1 MTHHSSEVWNVTRL
15 LDWTA
20 QYLAQKGV
28 ESPRLDAEVLLAN
41 CLGWKRIDLY
51 ARYDQTPSEEIR
63 KQYKVLIGR
72 RLEGCPVAYLVGRKE
87 FFGLKL
93 EVSPAVLIPRPESEY
108 VVMECLRLAKDMP
121 EPRVLDIGTGSGN
134 LAVAV
139 AHKHPGAQVTAIDI
153 SPEAL
158 AVAKRNAERHGVVD
172 RIRFLAGDLFRPLDA
187 DAATSIGKSNSQPQH
202 EAGAKRKPPT
212 AHDSPLITPP
222 PTTHPLFDFVLSNPP
237 YIPHEDISNLPPG
250 VRDYEPHLALDGG
263 PGGFTVFDR
272 LIAGAPKY
280 LKAGGYLIVEIGS
293 PQEKSARERLAALE
307 QYELGETIRDGAGHP
322 RILRARCR

>member
-1 MTHHSSEVWNVTRL
+1 MTTPTSQQWNITRL

-28 ESPRLDAEVLLAN
+28 ESPRLDAEVLLAH
-41 CLGWKRIDLY
+41 CLGWSRIDLY
-51 ARYDQTPSEEIR
+51 AKYDQTPSEDIR

-87 FFGLKL
+87 FFGLTL
-93 EVSPAVLIPRPESEY
+93 DVSPAVLIPRPESEY
-108 VVMECLRLAKDMP
+108 VVMECLRLAKDIP

-139 AHKHPGAQVTAIDI
+139 AHKHPGAQVTAIDV
-153 SPEAL
+153 SSEAL
-158 AVAKRNAERHGVVD
+158 AVAKRNAERHKVSN
-172 RIRFLAGDLFRPLDA
+172 RIQFLNGDLYEPLSEPVA
-187 DAATSIGKSNSQPQH
+187 LATGEN
-202 EAGAKRKPPT
+202 R
-212 AHDSPLITPP
+212 
-222 PTTHPLFDFVLSNPP
+222 FDFVLSNPP
-237 YIPHEDISNLPPG
+237 YIPQEELGNLPPG

-263 PGGFTVFDR
+263 SGGFTVFDR
-272 LIAGAPKY
+272 LIADAPKY

-293 PQEKSARERLAALE
+293 PQEKPARERLAAFG

-322 RILRARCR
+322 RVLRARLRG

>member
-1 MTHHSSEVWNVTRL
+1 MTTHTSQQWNITRL

-28 ESPRLDAEVLLAN
+28 ESPRLDAEVLLAH
-41 CLGWKRIDLY
+41 CLGWSRIDLY

-87 FFGLKL
+87 FFGLTL

-108 VVMECLRLAKDMP
+108 VVMEFQRLAKDMP
-121 EPRVLDIGTGSGN
+121 EARVVDIGTGSGN

-139 AHKHPGAQVTAIDI
+139 AHKHPGARVTAIDV
-153 SPEAL
+153 SSEAL
-158 AVAKRNAERHGVVD
+158 AVAKRNAERHKVSN
-172 RIRFLAGDLFRPLDA
+172 RIQFLNGDLYEPLSEPVA
-187 DAATSIGKSNSQPQH
+187 LATGEN
-202 EAGAKRKPPT
+202 R
-212 AHDSPLITPP
+212 
-222 PTTHPLFDFVLSNPP
+222 FDFVLSNPP
-237 YIPHEDISNLPPG
+237 YIPQEELGNLPPG

-263 PGGFTVFDR
+263 PGGFAVFDR

-293 PQEKSARERLAALE
+293 PQEKPVRERLVAHGA
-307 QYELGETIRDGAGHP
+307 YELGETIRDGAGHP
-322 RILRARCR
+322 RVLRARKP

>member
-1 MTHHSSEVWNVTRL
+1 MSVSDWKKPMTIPNEKDKPAHGSTAHHSPLTTHSSPWNITRL

-28 ESPRLDAEVLLAN
+28 ESPRLDAEVLLAH
-41 CLGWKRIDLY
+41 CLGWSRIDLY

-87 FFGLKL
+87 FFGLTL

-121 EPRVLDIGTGSGN
+121 EPRVVDIGTGSGN

-139 AHKHPGAQVTAIDI
+139 AHKHPGARVTAIDV
-153 SPEAL
+153 SSEAL
-158 AVAKRNAERHGVVD
+158 AVAKRNAERHKVSN
-172 RIRFLAGDLFRPLDA
+172 RIQFLNGDLYEPLSEPVA
-187 DAATSIGKSNSQPQH
+187 LATGEN
-202 EAGAKRKPPT
+202 R
-212 AHDSPLITPP
+212 
-222 PTTHPLFDFVLSNPP
+222 FDFVLSNPP
-237 YIPHEDISNLPPG
+237 YIPQEELGNLPPG

-272 LIAGAPKY
+272 LIADAPKY

-293 PQEKSARERLAALE
+293 PQEKPARERLAAHGE
-307 QYELGETIRDGAGHP
+307 FELGETIRDGAGHP
-322 RILRARCR
+322 RVLRARKR

>member
-1 MTHHSSEVWNVTRL
+1 MTHHTSEPWTVTRL

-28 ESPRLDAEVLLAN
+28 ESPRLDAEVLLAH
-41 CLGWKRIDLY
+41 CLGWSRIDLY
-51 ARYDQTPSEEIR
+51 ARYDQTPSEEVR

-87 FFGLKL
+87 FFGLTL

-134 LAVAV
+134 LAVA
-139 AHKHPGAQVTAIDI
+139 
-153 SPEAL
+153 
-158 AVAKRNAERHGVVD
+158 KRNAERHKVSN
-172 RIRFLAGDLFRPLDA
+172 RIQFLNGDLYEPLSEPVA
-187 DAATSIGKSNSQPQH
+187 SATGESQ
-202 EAGAKRKPPT
+202 
-212 AHDSPLITPP
+212 
-222 PTTHPLFDFVLSNPP
+222 FDFVLSNPP
-237 YIPHEDISNLPPG
+237 YIPHEDISNLPRG

-293 PQEKSARERLAALE
+293 PQEKPARERLAALG

-322 RILRARCR
+322 RVLRARKR